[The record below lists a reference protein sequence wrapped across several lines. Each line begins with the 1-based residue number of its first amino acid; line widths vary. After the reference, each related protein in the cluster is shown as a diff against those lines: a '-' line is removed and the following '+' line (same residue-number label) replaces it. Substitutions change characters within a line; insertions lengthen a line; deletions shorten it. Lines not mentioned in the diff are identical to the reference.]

1 MCVQHVC
8 LYAHIVYVCAHTCT
22 IYCNDANLV
31 TYAVVGEEEEDEEEE
46 KRECCLLV
54 LNLVS
59 STLPCIRRPRP
70 QALFKTKGGV
80 GRGSYKMMVAFR
92 PQ

>member
-1 MCVQHVC
+1 
-8 LYAHIVYVCAHTCT
+8 VYVCAHTCT

-31 TYAVVGEEEEDEEEE
+31 TYAVDGEEEEDEEEE
-46 KRECCLLV
+46 
-54 LNLVS
+54 
-59 STLPCIRRPRP
+59 
-70 QALFKTKGGV
+70 ALFKTKGGV